1 MESDE
6 MNEEG
11 KNMKKMNA
19 GTSYVPVLVSR
30 MEMSVRKTY
39 VFHASAVAR
48 TLRIQELAVWNGKRW
63 NERKRHNQLMKKMGG
78 LMQANGRILQ

>member
-39 VFHASAVAR
+39 VVHASAVAS
-48 TLRIQELAVWNGKRW
+48 TLRTYSRARG
-63 NERKRHNQLMKKMGG
+63 MKWKAMKWT
-78 LMQANGRILQ
+78 QKA

>member
-39 VFHASAVAR
+39 VFHASAVGTHFTYSRAR
-48 TLRIQELAVWNGKRW
+48 G
-63 NERKRHNQLMKKMGG
+63 MKWKAMK
-78 LMQANGRILQ
+78 